1 MKEMIWVE
9 MIWISDAGK
18 VNKRPGIEKLEAWQR
33 LFLNEITHQQFYM
46 LNKVNYRNIKN
57 GAKSVQEM
65 CSSVSL
71 YNFEQVFVYWDIFLN
86 INWD

>member
-9 MIWISDAGK
+9 MVWISDAGK
-18 VNKRPGIEKLEAWQR
+18 VNKRLGIEKLKALQK
-33 LFLNEITHQQFYM
+33 LFLSEVTHQQFYM

-65 CSSVSL
+65 CSTVSI
-71 YNFEQVFVYWDIFLN
+71 YNFEQVFVYGIYF
-86 INWD
+86 